1 MLTISS
7 NLIMDVCFYFFSE
20 KVTGTNQMI
29 SLALSAVRLFLSL
42 LTATVTIW
50 WVLVF
55 VSLFRGKIKIP
66 FTGFTKQT
74 PSTSPPTPPLPP
86 PPPPPPDLTAF
97 LNVVF
102 YFTFPYVGV
111 VEQLKLIFLC
121 VMSSNLYKT
130 LVASC

>member
-20 KVTGTNQMI
+20 KVTGTNPMI

-74 PSTSPPTPPLPP
+74 PSTSPP
-86 PPPPPPDLTAF
+86 PPPPPPDPTAF

-130 LVASC
+130 LFASC

>member
-1 MLTISS
+1 
-7 NLIMDVCFYFFSE
+7 MDVCFYFFSE

-50 WVLVF
+50 W
-55 VSLFRGKIKIP
+55 
-66 FTGFTKQT
+66 TT
-74 PSTSPPTPPLPP
+74 PPPPSPPH

-121 VMSSNLYKT
+121 VVSSNLYKT

>member
-66 FTGFTKQT
+66 FTGFTKQS
-74 PSTSPPTPPLPP
+74 PSTSPPTPP
-86 PPPPPPDLTAF
+86 PPPDPTAF

-130 LVASC
+130 LVASCWH

>member
-74 PSTSPPTPPLPP
+74 PSTSPHPPS
-86 PPPPPPDLTAF
+86 PPPDLTAF

>member
-29 SLALSAVRLFLSL
+29 SLALSAVWLFLSL

-74 PSTSPPTPPLPP
+74 PSTSPHPPSPPT
-86 PPPPPPDLTAF
+86 PPPPPDLTAF

>member
-74 PSTSPPTPPLPP
+74 PSTSPP
-86 PPPPPPDLTAF
+86 PPPPPPDPTAF

-130 LVASC
+130 LFASC

>member
-55 VSLFRGKIKIP
+55 VSLFRGKNQDP
-66 FTGFTKQT
+66 FHRFHQAN
-74 PSTSPPTPPLPP
+74 PVHLPP
-86 PPPPPPDLTAF
+86 PPLSPTPPPPPDLTAF

-130 LVASC
+130 LFASC